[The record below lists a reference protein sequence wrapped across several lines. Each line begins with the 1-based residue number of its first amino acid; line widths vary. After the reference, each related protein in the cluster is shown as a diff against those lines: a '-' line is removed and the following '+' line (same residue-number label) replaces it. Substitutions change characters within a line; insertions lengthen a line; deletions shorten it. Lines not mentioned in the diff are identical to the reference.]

1 MSIFFDEDTT
11 TKISNTASYAAGNI
25 TGFKENAAAAYNAF
39 VSSELS
45 TSELMNTQE
54 EYGNLTQILHDNGHT
69 TFFSPV
75 EDDGEQYWNEGF
87 MGEIDGRSKDEKEEE
102 FWNNL
107 AEASKNDINLQ
118 NKLKENG
125 YSTKDEFYGTIGKK
139 VQDTWKTYYETNQ
152 NASLGGKFGGFTGM
166 AGGVFRDPLIQLT
179 LPISFGYSLP
189 ARFGTAAIKMAKIEG
204 MLALAAE
211 VGIQSKVQP
220 YRAELGFEDAGF
232 ATGAKNVLIASAGA
246 AAIAPAFMGLFK
258 GVGYSVDQL
267 SKVLSRKS
275 AAEIDALYTESS
287 KLFPEK
293 ANKTLDN
300 IKVDQPDDSPL
311 IIKQGEADEHA
322 DRLNTTLKNIV
333 NDEPLEITPMPN
345 SAIKTELTNKEKAL
359 IEFDIDKLEFAP
371 KIFQYKSGGD
381 QFGLTG
387 KLKEVKIWDQPSSG
401 AVIVYEF
408 KDGRRAVVD
417 GHQRL
422 GLAKKLKSQKPRLYG
437 YMFREADGYTPEYAM
452 VMGVAAN
459 LRMGTGTA
467 VDAAKIIRSN
477 FGAKVWESVSGS
489 LPPRSKIV
497 IEAQGLSRLSNDAF
511 GMVINGKVNQTF
523 ASRVGELIDDK
534 SLHARIIADTK
545 SKQFTTIAE
554 MDTYLMMVNRLPKTI
569 TKQSTLFGDEFFAST
584 LLVERSKI
592 LSIVS
597 KNIKQNSAAFK
608 SINANSDILQ
618 DAGNVLAK
626 DKNIKQEILNDKIL
640 DRLRQVAITQGEL
653 SDDLTR
659 AAQKYRDGD
668 KTGATKD
675 FREAVDRAAARGDFD
690 GITTSGQFRTNETQ
704 TEVSDIPKNQAK
716 LLEETE
722 NLDGFGTPGSKAS
735 DDQASSLERSSY
747 GEEIPAAIK
756 EEAGAGSAAKTI
768 PAASETGTQ
777 DLASASQRTLADP
790 PSEVLAKATSEPP
803 LVRGS
808 TTSSVGDFNS
818 ITNTR
823 LYHISDDFNEIYDN
837 LSKNIDSISDEIKKI
852 SSNYNGTF
860 KARIKDRASLQEKI
874 DNGIKAQEISDYL
887 GTRISVDNIS
897 QAKKIFSDIS
907 KKFRIIHGDD
917 FLDDAGRV
925 ATNAGSEYRAI
936 HAQIM
941 TDKGFSFELQI
952 RLKDMDPIIDRSH
965 KIYKQVKFRKSQL
978 SAEETEQLLN
988 AQKAINVE
996 MKSKYFEIKDREIV
1010 SEELLDEKII
1020 VGTRIDDA
1028 TGEVVEVS
1036 KTAREIFED
1045 EAKNTTFMNRLKDC
1059 V

>member
-1 MSIFFDEDTT
+1 MSIFFDEDTA
-11 TKISNTASYAAGNI
+11 TKISNTASYATGNI

-152 NASLGGKFGGFTGM
+152 NASIGGKFGGFTGM

-275 AAEIDALYTESS
+275 AAEIDELYTESS
-287 KLFPEK
+287 KIFPEK

-311 IIKQGEADEHA
+311 VIKQGEADEHA
-322 DRLNTTLKNIV
+322 ERLNTTLKNIV

-497 IEAQGLSRLSNDAF
+497 IEAQGLSRLSDDAF

-668 KTGATKD
+668 KAGAVKD

-735 DDQASSLERSSY
+735 DDQARLLELESF
-747 GEEIPAAIK
+747 GEEIPKSIRT
-756 EEAGAGSAAKTI
+756 EAGATSAAKTA
-768 PAASETGTQ
+768 PTDKPVAGTQ
-777 DLASASQRTLADP
+777 DLASTSQRTDAEP
-790 PSEVLAKATSEPP
+790 PSEVLANAQTNPP
-803 LVRGS
+803 LSRADVNN
-808 TTSSVGDFNS
+808 SVGSRNS
-818 ITNTR
+818 ISFQRINQVSND
-823 LYHISDDFNEIYDN
+823 YNEIRSYFNDKIEPITKD
-837 LSKNIDSISDEIKKI
+837 LQSINNK
-852 SSNYNGTF
+852 YNGKF
-860 KARIKDRASLQEKI
+860 KIRLKKDEKLQQKLKLKVRP
-874 DNGIKAQEISDYL
+874 DALSDYL
-887 GTRISVDNIS
+887 GARISVDNV
-897 QAKKIFSDIS
+897 QAAKMVSNDVFKKY
-907 KKFRIIHGDD
+907 KVIHLDD
-917 FLDDAGRV
+917 FLDDVGRT
-925 ATNAGSEYRAI
+925 ADDGNAYRAI
-936 HAQIM
+936 HAQVM
-941 TDKGFSFELQI
+941 TKDGYTFELQI
-952 RLKDMDPIIDRSH
+952 RLKELDDLTDQSH
-965 KIYKQVKFRKSQL
+965 ALRDNIFYKSDSL
-978 SAEETEQLLN
+978 SAEQTTKMFAEY
-988 AQKAINVE
+988 KAIHTKMNA
-996 MKSKYFEIKDREIV
+996 KYFEIKDRELI
-1010 SEELLDEKII
+1010 SAEKIDEPI
-1020 VGTRIDDA
+1020 AIGTRVDDE
-1028 TGEVVEVS
+1028 TGEIATIN
-1036 KTAREIFED
+1036 KTNREMME
-1045 EAKNTTFMNRLKDC
+1045 ETAKDDTMLARLKDC